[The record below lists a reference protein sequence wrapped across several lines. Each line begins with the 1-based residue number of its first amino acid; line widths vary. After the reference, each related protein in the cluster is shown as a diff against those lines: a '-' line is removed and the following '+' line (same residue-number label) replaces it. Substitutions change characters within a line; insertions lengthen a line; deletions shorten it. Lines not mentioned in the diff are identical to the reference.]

1 MKKRNPSISPF
12 SFFIFHLSFVICLLS
27 FFTFLSSCK
36 KSTEPIS
43 INAGPD
49 TTSHNF
55 IWTADTIYAEDTYQ
69 IYLYDI
75 WGTDENNVWA
85 VGHSDLTRYRI
96 WHYDGTSWKNVYV
109 PAIYH
114 VPTYREIFGFSEN
127 DFWVVGHGVKTN
139 IDTAVGYI
147 LHYDGEW
154 HRMDNYDLPICASVW
169 GTSSDNMYFG
179 CYGIIARYNGKK
191 FIKYET
197 GRDIQFRAI
206 WGFNDS
212 TVYIIGTETEKNGK
226 YFAGFY
232 EFQNNHIV
240 LLDSSRHFEKGFGMD
255 LWGYDMDNFYSAI
268 DGVYKY
274 NNGQWDN
281 VFHSSTI
288 YSIYGN
294 APNNVFAGGY
304 RTGLFH
310 FNGNV
315 WKKIENTPYSLG
327 IWSIWCNDDYVFVIQ
342 DYDYYRIILKGK
354 MIH

>member
-1 MKKRNPSISPF
+1 MQQKGKII
-12 SFFIFHLSFVICLLS
+12 SFFFFLLS
-27 FFTFLSSCK
+27 FFMLLSSCQRG
-36 KSTEPIS
+36 TEPLV
-43 INAGPD
+43 NNLGPD

-55 IWTADTIYAEDTYQ
+55 IWTADTIFAEDTYQ

-109 PAIYH
+109 PSIYH
-114 VPTYREIFGFSEN
+114 VPSYREIFGFSEN
-127 DFWVVGHGVKTN
+127 DFWIVGYGVKSN
-139 IDTAVGYI
+139 DDPAVGYI

-154 HRMDNYDLPICASVW
+154 HRMDNYDLPICSSVW

-179 CYGIIARYNGKK
+179 CHEGIIVRYNGKN
-191 FIKYET
+191 FIKYKT

-212 TVYIIGTETEKNGK
+212 TVYIIGTETETNGK

-232 EFQNNHIV
+232 KFQNNKIV

-255 LWGYDMDNFYSAI
+255 LWGYDMDNFYSTI

-274 NNGQWDN
+274 NNDTWIRE
-281 VFHSSTI
+281 FKSTTI
-288 YSIYGN
+288 YTIYGN
-294 APNNVFAGGY
+294 APNNVFAGGFRSTFY
-304 RTGLFH
+304 H
-310 FNGNV
+310 YNGDS
-315 WKKIENTPYSLG
+315 WKKINFGDGLIET
-327 IWSIWCNDDYVFVIQ
+327 IWGIWCNKKYVFVLQ
-342 DYDYYRIILKGK
+342 DLGFYARILKGTVQK
-354 MIH
+354 